1 MCYTTFNLLANAA
14 RGMSIGTSLL
24 GLTIGLLSFKL
35 VPKSTFYSI
44 VLICILIITDTL
56 AAITYD
62 YLLLQSCFFRV
73 KVIYCSVF
81 LSNAVYWIFEAN
93 LAYRVSLSAAHLII
107 GHRYIFT
114 VAVILRTIVGIFLP
128 ILYDTSVASN
138 AVCLT
143 VISQQIIVVDK
154 VTEMVYSSALSAL
167 FVFAVWQGVVNVDK
181 ILEKQIEAKF
191 NDMSNTWAHA
201 GRKYLMSIIH
211 GQGLILLLKLGSDA
225 AYLTIVL
232 ILSDPTAIGC
242 INALFR
248 TQPVVLLCIH
258 IAQSGARHKDS
269 RKSQSIRVSKPV
281 EDREAA

>member
-24 GLTIGLLSFKL
+24 GLIIGLLSFKL

-107 GHRYIFT
+107 
-114 VAVILRTIVGIFLP
+114 VGIFLP

-167 FVFAVWQGVVNVDK
+167 FLFAVWQGVVNVDK